1 MKPMEK
7 TFQNSSTEKKFSREW
22 NTCRPNKVRG
32 YYPVPKRCSITIC
45 GTKGQ
50 EDPHSAEKKH
60 SQWRS
65 RCCPDLMWFLF
76 HFFLEEQERSHITLG
91 LLSH

>member
-1 MKPMEK
+1 MVHIKYSKKKKTKTKTNKQEMKPMEK

-50 EDPHSAEKKH
+50 EDPHSAGKKA
-60 SQWRS
+60 Q
-65 RCCPDLMWFLF
+65 PV
-76 HFFLEEQERSHITLG
+76 EV
-91 LLSH
+91 